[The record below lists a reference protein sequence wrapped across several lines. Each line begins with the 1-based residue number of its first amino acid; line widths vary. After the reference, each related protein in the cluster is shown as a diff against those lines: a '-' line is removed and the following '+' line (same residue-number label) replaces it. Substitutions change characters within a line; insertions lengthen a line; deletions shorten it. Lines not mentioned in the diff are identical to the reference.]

1 MHLDMIIAKI
11 IKPFNVHF
19 NLYKLSGIDHLVS
32 TLKDMTYLPNRKSDG
47 NFVFSVDHC
56 FSIKGQGTILTGTI
70 IQGAVSLND
79 VSWFIRCENFISLGI
94 RRNTIIDLFIS
105 WASQF
110 IFQMVEISALKETRK
125 VKSIQMFRK
134 PVNKAKQGDR
144 IGLCVTQFEAS
155 QLERG
160 LVASPGYLPTVFG
173 AIISI
178 KRISYYKGT
187 SNPHLKQAYRIF

>member
-79 VSWFIRCENFISLGI
+79 VSSYLVQLRNGFNF
-94 RRNTIIDLFIS
+94 DF
-105 WASQF
+105 
-110 IFQMVEISALKETRK
+110 
-125 VKSIQMFRK
+125 
-134 PVNKAKQGDR
+134 
-144 IGLCVTQFEAS
+144 
-155 QLERG
+155 
-160 LVASPGYLPTVFG
+160 
-173 AIISI
+173 
-178 KRISYYKGT
+178 
-187 SNPHLKQAYRIF
+187 

>member
-79 VSWFIRCENFISLGI
+79 VSSYLVQLRNGFNFDFFSLAKYYYY
-94 RRNTIIDLFIS
+94 TIFL
-105 WASQF
+105 SQPIHF
-110 IFQMVEISALKETRK
+110 SD
-125 VKSIQMFRK
+125 
-134 PVNKAKQGDR
+134 G
-144 IGLCVTQFEAS
+144 
-155 QLERG
+155 
-160 LVASPGYLPTVFG
+160 
-173 AIISI
+173 
-178 KRISYYKGT
+178 
-187 SNPHLKQAYRIF
+187 

>member
-94 RRNTIIDLFIS
+94 RQLLTFLFLEPANS
-105 WASQF
+105 FFRWLRYLLSKKP
-110 IFQMVEISALKETRK
+110 E
-125 VKSIQMFRK
+125 KSNLFKCSENQ
-134 PVNKAKQGDR
+134 
-144 IGLCVTQFEAS
+144 
-155 QLERG
+155 
-160 LVASPGYLPTVFG
+160 
-173 AIISI
+173 
-178 KRISYYKGT
+178 
-187 SNPHLKQAYRIF
+187 